1 MYKML
6 LLEDDPLCSSEINR
20 LLINFCNLH
29 ITSSPSIALHLATAN
44 KYNLIMININKKSGM
59 TVINIAQSISNLSNC
74 GETPIVAYTILKS
87 ESNKEYLLSYGFT
100 HFISEPF
107 NTRNFA
113 QHIKFILS
121 SQINN
126 NESQD
131 KSLKMQSAPKLV
143 Y

>member
-6 LLEDDPLCSSEINR
+6 LLENDPECSSEINK
-20 LLINFCNLH
+20 LFINFCNLH
-29 ITSSPSIALHLATAN
+29 ITGSPSIALHLANAN
-44 KYNLIMININKKSGM
+44 KYNLIMIDINKKSGM
-59 TVINIAQSISNLSNC
+59 EAINIAQSISNLSNC
-74 GETPIVAYTILKS
+74 RDTPIVAYAILKS
-87 ESNKEYLLSYGFT
+87 DTNKEYLLSYGFT

-107 NTRNFA
+107 NIRNFA

-126 NESQD
+126 SDTPE
-131 KSLKMQSAPKLV
+131 KHLKIQSAPKLV

>member
-6 LLEDDPLCSSEINR
+6 LLEDDPECSSEINK
-20 LLINFCNLH
+20 LFINFCNLH

-59 TVINIAQSISNLSNC
+59 AVINIAQSISNLSNC
-74 GETPIVAYTILKS
+74 SETPIVAYAIIKS
-87 ESNKEYLLSYGFT
+87 DTNKEYLLSYGFT

-107 NTRNFA
+107 NIRNFA

-126 NESQD
+126 SDLPDNSM
-131 KSLKMQSAPKLV
+131 KIQSTPKLV